1 MRACTALLQEAF
13 RRKAKL
19 YLVFE
24 YVEKNLLEVLEE
36 KPAGLDPQTVKLF
49 IYQLVKA
56 IAFCHN
62 SNVIHRDIKPENL
75 LIDPEAMRKEGN
87 GVNTL
92 KLCDFGFARFMP
104 AVPKEVREPERPSPT
119 CPLLTRCRL
128 QAAGVRLPRAKHP
141 GPHNTPSVAALVL
154 NAQLGGGCRVQGALT
169 DYVSTRWYR
178 APELLLGSTVYG
190 FEVDQWAIG
199 CIMGELIDGQP
210 LFPGE
215 SDIDQLY
222 IIQRQLGG
230 LTQSQMDM
238 FLRNPRFV
246 GLKFPDMSRPET
258 IEAKYGNKLT
268 GHALSFMKALLRID
282 PAERLTGADC
292 LSHPYFDGVHD
303 PHPLR
308 LPAAG
313 GAGAGLGRSH
323 TPTAAAAAAAP
334 KVEKRTSRVAAP
346 SSTSSSSTCPTS
358 TPGHTHTPPSKMRTH
373 GAAST
378 CI

>member
-1 MRACTALLQEAF
+1 M
-13 RRKAKL
+13 
-19 YLVFE
+19 
-24 YVEKNLLEVLEE
+24 
-36 KPAGLDPQTVKLF
+36 
-49 IYQLVKA
+49 
-56 IAFCHN
+56 
-62 SNVIHRDIKPENL
+62 
-75 LIDPEAMRKEGN
+75 
-87 GVNTL
+87 
-92 KLCDFGFARFMP
+92 
-104 AVPKEVREPERPSPT
+104 
-119 CPLLTRCRL
+119 
-128 QAAGVRLPRAKHP
+128 
-141 GPHNTPSVAALVL
+141 
-154 NAQLGGGCRVQGALT
+154 QGALT

-230 LTQSQMDM
+230 LTQSQMDL

-308 LPAAG
+308 VPAAG
-313 GAGAGLGRSH
+313 GAGLGRSH
-323 TPTAAAAAAAP
+323 TPTAAAAAP
-334 KVEKRTSRVAAP
+334 KVEKRASRVAAKP
-346 SSTSSSSTCPTS
+346 V
-358 TPGHTHTPPSKMRTH
+358 PPSTDPEEQERLRREQRRRENEARLLRERNEVRPSCLPCLNDHTRILDSPA
-373 GAAST
+373 GGLPRELGF
-378 CI
+378 